1 LDAAVPSC
9 PDWTT
14 GDLLSHITTV
24 HRWVEAV
31 VRTGEFAS
39 PAELVPAAPDVNVF
53 EEATAALVERLSSV
67 APGAPVWNWSANQ
80 PKVAAFWPRRM
91 ALETAV
97 HRSDGQ
103 GALGAGAGAGG
114 GAGAGAVSP
123 VDAALA
129 VDGVDEFLDV
139 FLGTRP
145 PAGSSGGSLH
155 LHATDVP
162 GEWLVSFEGGVVD
175 VQRGHAKGDAAL
187 RGTAS
192 DLFLFLW
199 GRAGPDALEVF
210 GDPAV
215 VEAWR
220 QVKF

>member
-1 LDAAVPSC
+1 
-9 PDWTT
+9 
-14 GDLLSHITTV
+14 
-24 HRWVEAV
+24 
-31 VRTGEFAS
+31 
-39 PAELVPAAPDVNVF
+39 
-53 EEATAALVERLSSV
+53 
-67 APGAPVWNWSANQ
+67 
-80 PKVAAFWPRRM
+80 
-91 ALETAV
+91 
-97 HRSDGQ
+97 
-103 GALGAGAGAGG
+103 
-114 GAGAGAVSP
+114 
-123 VDAALA
+123 
-129 VDGVDEFLDV
+129 
-139 FLGTRP
+139 
-145 PAGSSGGSLH
+145 H